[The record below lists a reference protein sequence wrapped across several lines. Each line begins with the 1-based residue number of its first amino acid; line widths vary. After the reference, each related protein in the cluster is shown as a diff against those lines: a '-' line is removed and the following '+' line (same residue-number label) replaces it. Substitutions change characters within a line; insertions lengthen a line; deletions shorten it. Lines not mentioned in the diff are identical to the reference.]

1 MAKHKKRAAPA
12 HRSADSKDL
21 PPGWIRVESRSKPG
35 AYFYAHPA
43 TKRTQLEHPGKTRQT
58 SKRAAGPRRKAA
70 VDEGDPEAMDV
81 EEFEDPAEKAER
93 LRQEAEEAE
102 AAEAERQ
109 EMVRHQ
115 RAAKRALLRDAPE
128 DKKEDESGSD
138 EDNELVSKEELA
150 RWKET
155 EEQRERE
162 EAEAERRRKEEEERR
177 KREAE
182 EAERRRLE
190 EEERQREEE
199 ERRKEEEQKEKIA
212 LWKHRVEMARKE
224 AEFELSMAKERQKK
238 AEADKEVA
246 KQLEAEKLRQAL
258 LERKKQEAEEEK
270 KKAEA
275 DLRRKAEAE
284 RLKKEIEAKHQKVLQ
299 IPEPSDEIAMP
310 CFDVFKGGNRIGRF
324 LLKPQQKAWLMG
336 RSPVGID
343 FQLGH
348 ETISRKHAQVNRQ
361 GCFTFLQDLGSAHG
375 TSLNGQ
381 KLTKNTMERLCSGDN
396 LRLGGSARTYV
407 YREPSTAIQI
417 NTRGVRLKT
426 PGLSEQE
433 LPEPPLDSP
442 KLLPGKP
449 SPQINI
455 NLGNAKPQVAEV
467 ELVPEESPEAVAA
480 GAEEIASR
488 KVPPGSPEDQQA
500 ALAALESLVATTAKT
515 PGTKTARPGGA
526 PKEQTKS
533 SKKSSSSSSSSSSAR
548 RKRKSSTS
556 KKKKASSSSSSSKKR
571 RKVKSKS
578 KKRSSSSTSASREKA
593 RRKSKKKSSSSS

>member
-1 MAKHKKRAAPA
+1 MAKHKKRTAPA

-43 TKRTQLEHPGKTRQT
+43 TKRTQLEHPGKTRDRET
-58 SKRAAGPRRKAA
+58 TKSKRAEGPRRKAA
-70 VDEGDPEAMDV
+70 GEGTPEALDV
-81 EEFEDPAEKAER
+81 EGFEDPTEKAER

-102 AAEAERQ
+102 AAEAARQ
-109 EMVRHQ
+109 EMARHQ

-128 DKKEDESGSD
+128 DKKDEESGSD
-138 EDNELVSKEELA
+138 DENELVSKEDLA
-150 RWKET
+150 RWKEA

-162 EAEAERRRKEEEERR
+162 EAEAERRRKEEEERKR
-177 KREAE
+177 REAE

-199 ERRKEEEQKEKIA
+199 ERRREEEQKEKIA

-284 RLKKEIEAKHQKVLQ
+284 RMKKEIEAKHQKVLP
-299 IPEPSDEIAMP
+299 IPEPSDEIPMP

-324 LLKPQQKAWLMG
+324 LLKPQQKSWLVG
-336 RSPVGID
+336 RAPVGVD
-343 FQLGH
+343 FRLGH

-381 KLTKNTMERLCSGDN
+381 KLAKNTMERLCSGDN

-407 YREPSTAIQI
+407 YREPTTAIQLS
-417 NTRGVRLKT
+417 TKGVRLKT

-442 KLLPGKP
+442 RLLPGKP
-449 SPQINI
+449 SPQISI
-455 NLGNAKPQVAEV
+455 NLGTAKPQEADVVDEPAMSPDAMMSAAAEDD
-467 ELVPEESPEAVAA
+467 A
-480 GAEEIASR
+480 R
-488 KVPPGSPEDQQA
+488 KVPPGSPEDQEA
-500 ALAALESLVATTAKT
+500 VLAALESLVATTGT
-515 PGTKTARPGGA
+515 ETKTGRPAEA
-526 PKEQTKS
+526 PKAAQTKAA
-533 SKKSSSSSSSSSSAR
+533 KKRSSSSSSEEK
-548 RKRKSSTS
+548 RKSKSKKKKSSTS
-556 KKKKASSSSSSSKKR
+556 SSSSR
-571 RKVKSKS
+571 RKRKSKS

-593 RRKSKKKSSSSS
+593 KRKSKKKSSSSS